1 MIVKLVMRQRRSVF
15 ETRVDVLEAVRNLGD
30 EAISSKIASRASVTQ
45 RTLQA
50 HLAFLQVKDLVTVAD
65 HTVED
70 RHNLQRRSMSNV
82 FRITPEGRRVLSILL
97 PIRDDLTSD
106 KRRDWMESVH
116 GVQRRSDDILT
127 V

>member
-1 MIVKLVMRQRRSVF
+1 VRRSVF
-15 ETRVDVLEAVRNLGD
+15 ETRLDILDAVYILGD
-30 EAISSKIASRASVTQ
+30 EAICSRIASQASVSQ

-50 HLAFLQVKDLVTVAD
+50 HLAFLQLKDLVTVAD

-70 RHNLQRRSMSNV
+70 RHNLPKRGMSSV
-82 FRITPEGRRVLSILL
+82 FRVTPEGRKLLSILL

-106 KRRDWMESVH
+106 KHRDWMESLKK
-116 GVQRRSDDILT
+116 GARASNAILT

>member
-1 MIVKLVMRQRRSVF
+1 MIRQRRSVF
-15 ETRVDVLEAVRNLGD
+15 ETRVDILEAVRYLGD
-30 EAISSKIASRASVTQ
+30 EAISSKIASRASVTG
-45 RTLQA
+45 RTLQT

-82 FRITPEGRRVLSILL
+82 YRITPEGRRVLSIIL
-97 PIRDDLTSD
+97 PMRDDFTSD
-106 KRRDWMESVH
+106 KHRDWMESVRGTH
-116 GVQRRSDDILT
+116 RRSDDVLT